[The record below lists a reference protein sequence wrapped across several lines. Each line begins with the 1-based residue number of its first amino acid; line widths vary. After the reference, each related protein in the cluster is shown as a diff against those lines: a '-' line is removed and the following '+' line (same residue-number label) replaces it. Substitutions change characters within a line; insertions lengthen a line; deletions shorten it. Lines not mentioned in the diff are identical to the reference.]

1 MIKMFTWAVIAR
13 STLVWG
19 KHPLNGI
26 PVKCIWHVRGVKH
39 LFYPV
44 CLVESIPVWHSLFY
58 ISLWTLGYTF
68 VGVCVCVCTCVC
80 VYVYVHAP
88 LCLQIVSMRTWRQL
102 YRLIW
107 TKWHPGYK
115 SRYGSRLVY
124 CVIVL
129 ALVGCQS
136 YQAKDSRKHQE
147 ELWANVSWPTCTLS
161 IPHTTVFSVIHITS
175 LYIHFQCLSH

>member
-1 MIKMFTWAVIAR
+1 MIELWY
-13 STLVWG
+13 STKFITSWTSSVVHILC
-19 KHPLNGI
+19 K
-26 PVKCIWHVRGVKH
+26 KCT
-39 LFYPV
+39 LS
-44 CLVESIPVWHSLFY
+44 CLVSYTCVCRCVRLYVSLC
-58 ISLWTLGYTF
+58 SVF
-68 VGVCVCVCTCVC
+68 VSPCACLCVCVCVYTCVC
-80 VYVYVHAP
+80 VYVHAP

-115 SRYGSRLVY
+115 SRYGSQLVY

-147 ELWANVSWPTCTLS
+147 ELRANVSWTTYTLS
-161 IPHTTVFSVIHITS
+161 TPHTTVFSVIHSSS